1 MSQVKLD
8 QIIEPGK
15 ASPET
20 KVVDGATISPETTGA
35 LIAINTEDLN
45 QESLAILNQLIA
57 ESDVEKTKDLTY
69 LFNQNQ
75 NKKTM
80 VRMDNL
86 SKLQDL
92 LVNEYSRRVAEKP
105 DEISNQEI
113 ITSLKTIQDIL
124 ERGQKN
130 IVAEPEK
137 PLIQINTQTNNI
149 GDGAAG
155 LTRDSRKRV
164 EDAVASL
171 INGLAAEQAKTVD
184 AKLVEDEEDD

>member
-1 MSQVKLD
+1 MTEKETVQ
-8 QIIEPGK
+8 
-15 ASPET
+15 ET
-20 KVVDGATISPETTGA
+20 KTEASSETNA

-45 QESLAILNQLIA
+45 QESLTILNQIIA
-57 ESDVEKTKDLTY
+57 ESDIEKTKDLTY
-69 LFNQNQ
+69 LFNVNQ

-92 LVNEYSRRVAEKP
+92 LVNEYSRRIAEKP

-113 ITSLKTIQDIL
+113 IASLKTIQDIL
-124 ERGQKN
+124 ERGQKT

-155 LTRDSRKRV
+155 LSRDSRKKV
-164 EDAVASL
+164 ESAVLSL
-171 INGLAAEQAKTVD
+171 INGLAAEQAKSNADIVD

>member
-1 MSQVKLD
+1 MTDKETVQEEIKT
-8 QIIEPGK
+8 E
-15 ASPET
+15 ASSE
-20 KVVDGATISPETTGA
+20 SNA
-35 LIAINTEDLN
+35 LIAINTDDLN
-45 QESLAILNQLIA
+45 QESLAILNQIIA

-69 LFNQNQ
+69 LFNVNQ

-92 LVNEYSRRVAEKP
+92 LVSEYSRRIEERP

-124 ERGQKN
+124 ERGQKT
-130 IVAEPEK
+130 ITAEPEK

-149 GDGAAG
+149 GDGAAS
-155 LTRDSRKRV
+155 LTRDSRKKV
-164 EDAVASL
+164 EDAVLSL
-171 INGLAAEQAKTVD
+171 INGLAAEQAKSNPDVVE
-184 AKLVEDEEDD
+184 AQLAEDEEDD